1 MKQSMVDSKN
11 AQIIVVYAP
20 SQNAFYANF
29 ARRLFLACR
38 ETGVRAKLVSS
49 DSVHNLPLREIRGS
63 SAVLVN
69 PWDLVHSLTS
79 EAPFY
84 ETVSNFRNRI
94 MILAEAIETRWF
106 SHQFRLPVSIDAF
119 VDVGFIP
126 QKGKM
131 KEYGFSHVPY
141 RFLFNGLLKRERDR
155 VAAENPIEN
164 ARRPIPWA
172 FIGHK
177 TLERVEFARWL
188 AEEVDPK
195 GAIFLSDQG
204 RGIRPGSGAISPMG
218 MDLILKKSRYY
229 VWMAHHN
236 FAYYESFRFREAV
249 LNGAVPLKL
258 DREFYSEHCTV
269 PGVVYSREELADTM
283 VEGSYEQ
290 AYEASRAYYLDR
302 KGFEDELREVLMNE
316 L

>member
-1 MKQSMVDSKN
+1 M
-11 AQIIVVYAP
+11 
-20 SQNAFYANF
+20 
-29 ARRLFLACR
+29 
-38 ETGVRAKLVSS
+38 
-49 DSVHNLPLREIRGS
+49 
-63 SAVLVN
+63 VN
-69 PWDLVHSLTS
+69 PWDLVYPLHNKV
-79 EAPFY
+79 PFY
-84 ETVSNFRNRI
+84 ETMSKFRSRI
-94 MILAEAIETRWF
+94 MVLAEAIETSWF
-106 SHQFRLPVSIDAF
+106 SQQFNLPVSIDTF
-119 VDVGFIP
+119 VDVGFIS

-131 KEYGFSHVPY
+131 RDHGFSHIPY
-141 RFLFNGLLKRERDR
+141 RFLFNGLLQRERER
-155 VAAENPIEN
+155 VATENPTEN

-195 GAIFLSDQG
+195 GAIFLPDQG
-204 RGIRPGSGAISPMG
+204 QGVRPGSGAISPPG

-229 VWMAHHN
+229 VWVAHHE

-258 DREFYSEHCTV
+258 DREFYAEHSTV
-269 PGVVYSREELADTM
+269 PGVVFSREELADIM

-290 AYEASRAYYLDR
+290 AYEESRAYYLDH
-302 KGFEDELREVLMNE
+302 KGLEDQLREVLLNE